1 MSTSTHTRPAG
12 EIASNQFGDFAVKA
26 ATAPQTRYI
35 ARLLSQRATPARGQ
49 DLVAMHDAGTLNYK
63 GASELIEILLATPF
77 AGTAATTVRLASD
90 KQVAVIEKNAPI
102 RDGGETHV
110 AVALSVAGV
119 ERVQDLPI
127 KTASALI
134 DILFGL
140 PYRPR
145 ATQTGAEVEA
155 GIYQV
160 GATIYKVYKGQS
172 GRMLAKTLVVTD
184 GEGKFEYAGLASRF
198 VTEGSAKMSLEDAK
212 RFGQIY
218 GVCCKCGATLT
229 DEDSIAAGIGPVC
242 GKRWI

>member
-26 ATAPQTRYI
+26 ATEPQTRYI
-35 ARLLSQRATPARGQ
+35 ARLLVQRATPALGQ
-49 DLVAMHDAGTLNYK
+49 DLVAMHAAGTLNYK

-90 KQVAVIEKNAPI
+90 KQVAVIEKNVAI
-102 RDGGETHV
+102 RVGGTEQV
-110 AVALSVAGV
+110 QVVLSVAGV
-119 ERVQDLPI
+119 ERVQDLPV

-134 DILFGL
+134 DVLFGL

-145 ATQTGAEVEA
+145 ATHDAAIESGMYLVA
-155 GIYQV
+155 GTV
-160 GATIYKVYKGQS
+160 YKVYKGQS
-172 GRMLAKTLVVTD
+172 GRMLAKTLTIED

-198 VTEGSAKMSLEDAK
+198 VTAADRMSLEQAK
-212 RFGQIY
+212 QFGAIY

-229 DEDSIAAGIGPVC
+229 DETSIAAGIGPVC
-242 GKRWI
+242 GKRWA